1 MIGVGMEKPQDSGVR
16 VQTVDLGSSSL
27 KLASYEMFRRNS
39 HVTPERMR
47 EVQYSPND
55 IDRAKDAVLD
65 ELAMRVPD
73 MVSHRIVFGSD
84 DREGPVLAT
93 PHVLRELEGACV
105 LEPLHL
111 PGQVALVRAIA
122 AYDPS
127 IPQLLCFDTAFYR
140 RMPAVAQRAPLPD
153 GVGAAVKRFGYH
165 GLSYEYVTS
174 VLGAMR
180 GRMVIAHLG
189 SGASLCALVD
199 GRPVDTTMG
208 FSPLG
213 GLMMATRPGDLDPGA
228 LLYLLKH
235 EKMDAEQLTTLLY
248 SRSGLLGVSGKTG
261 DMRELL
267 RLAPSDGA
275 AARAIE
281 LFVYQLRK
289 NIGAMV
295 AVIGGLDT
303 LVFTGGIGENCAEIR
318 AKVCEKLGYLGVNL
332 LGDSNQKGDAIISA
346 NASGVTV
353 WIIHTNESLML
364 ARHAFDAIEHERRA

>member
-1 MIGVGMEKPQDSGVR
+1 MR